1 MERQQRCNCL
11 LTRAVPFFLIFFFNF
26 GAPFWARPLDFLALF
41 ISRENAR
48 IWSHFSREMRELREM
63 HVLLLLHRLKTQ
75 SLWQTLGLGRKLKM
89 PTKNPS
95 AQHWEGTIYWA
106 DFHILKTKQTVQS
119 NQGSASEKNA
129 TPMAQT
135 PCFAPAPCFEPSHFR
150 PCMCMELNFFNHKV
164 CCRSC

>member
-1 MERQQRCNCL
+1 MEAKNHIRDQTGRSITCMQ
-11 LTRAVPFFLIFFFNF
+11 V
-26 GAPFWARPLDFLALF
+26 RPLDFLALF

-48 IWSHFSREMRELREM
+48 IWSHFSREMREMREMRELREM
-63 HVLLLLHRLKTQ
+63 HVLLLLHRRKTQ

-119 NQGSASEKNA
+119 NQGSASEKNV

-135 PCFAPAPCFEPSHFR
+135 PCFEPSHFR
-150 PCMCMELNFFNHKV
+150 PCMCMELNFLNHKV
-164 CCRSC
+164 CSRSC